1 MRFKDK
7 VCVLTGGCSDMGI
20 AVAEKFLKEGAKVVL
35 VDISEELFEKMDEY
49 KAEYGDNYRF
59 FLGSVCNYD
68 EMEKAMEFTAKE
80 FGTVDILVNM
90 AGMGGRGKIEEMTL
104 ESWNN
109 AIAVTLTGT
118 YHACRAAVPYMKEK
132 NYGRIINV
140 SSIGGRSN
148 RPVNVAYAAS
158 KAGVNGFSRGL
169 AIELAPWNITVNT
182 VAPGPLNGGM
192 FTKGA
197 KDPNYVPSPEMIKA
211 RQMLE
216 STVAMGRLGEMS
228 EIANG
233 ILYLADDEAGWTT
246 GEILDINGGAL
257 MI

>member
-1 MRFKDK
+1 MRFQDR
-7 VCVLTGGCSDMGI
+7 VVVMTGGCSDMGI
-20 AVAEKFLKEGAKVVL
+20 ATAEAFLKEGAKVVL
-35 VDISEELFEKMDEY
+35 VDIDEKMFAKMDPY
-49 KAEYGDNYRF
+49 KEEYGDRYCF
-59 FLGSVCNYD
+59 FLGSVVNYED
-68 EMEKAMEFTAKE
+68 MEAAMKFTAEK
-80 FGTVDILVNM
+80 FGTVDILVNL
-90 AGMGGRGKIEEMTL
+90 AGMGGRGKIEEMTV
-104 ESWNN
+104 ENWEA
-109 AIAVTLTGT
+109 AIGVTLTGT

-132 NYGRIINV
+132 KYGRIINI

-148 RPVNVAYAAS
+148 RPVNVAYSAA

-182 VAPGPLNGGM
+182 VAPGPLAAGM
-192 FTKGA
+192 FGKA
-197 KDPNYVPSPEMIKA
+197 KEPGHVMTPEMQKA
-211 RQMLE
+211 YDMLAG
-216 STVAMGRLGEMS
+216 SVALGRLGEMS